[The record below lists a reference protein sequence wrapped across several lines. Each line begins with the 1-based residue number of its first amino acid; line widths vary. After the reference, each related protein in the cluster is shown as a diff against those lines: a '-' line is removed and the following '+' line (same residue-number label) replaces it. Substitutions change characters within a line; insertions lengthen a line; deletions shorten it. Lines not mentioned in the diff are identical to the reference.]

1 MEVIHNRAASRFE
14 IQLNGKLAKA
24 EYMDRGKLIVFTH
37 TEVPV
42 ELEGQGVGSALAK
55 TALDYARAEGKEV
68 MPLCPFIA
76 GYIRRHREYADLVL
90 AGYRF

>member
-1 MEVIHNRAASRFE
+1 MEVIHNREASQFE
-14 IQLNGKLAKA
+14 VHLNGKLAKS
-24 EYMDRGKLIVFTH
+24 EYMDRGKLIVLTH
-37 TEVPV
+37 TEVPQGM
-42 ELEGQGVGSALAK
+42 EGQGVGSALAK

-90 AGYRF
+90 AGYRY

>member
-1 MEVIHNRAASRFE
+1 MEVINNKEASQFE
-14 IQLNGKLAKA
+14 INLDGKLAKA

-37 TEVPV
+37 TEVPQ
-42 ELEGQGVGSALAK
+42 EFEGKGVGSALAK

-76 GYIRRHREYADLVL
+76 AYIRRHPEYADLVL
-90 AGYRF
+90 AGYRY